1 MPIRA
6 VEISN
11 FFFIFLFS
19 PPYLDFPPP
28 KPLPSTPQSFFPP
41 FKTFFGTWKKFFFGK
56 FSHLALFGT
65 FWPNLPKYGLLG
77 LKPERL
83 TGVFISRDKIWRF
96 LAGTPFSN
104 FSFGTFCK
112 FLAVSAKNSF
122 FLPFFL
128 SLVKRTIIL
137 VFFFSNFQGFT
148 LLPWQKVGR
157 IWLGFDGNPSSSLFV
172 CLLSCLP
179 YLSKFPLFV
188 CLLSFFLPFLLPPV
202 KRTIYL

>member
-41 FKTFFGTWKKFFFGK
+41 FKTFFGTWKKIFFGK

-77 LKPERL
+77 PKSLGFARAF
-83 TGVFISRDKIWRF
+83 TSRNEIKDF
-96 LAGTPFSN
+96 LLGTPFSY
-104 FSFGTFCK
+104 FFGTFWH
-112 FLAVSAKNSF
+112 FLAISPNFSPRVACDSSKWSEWVARLIFAIKSE
-122 FLPFFL
+122 FLWL
-128 SLVKRTIIL
+128 C
-137 VFFFSNFQGFT
+137 QT
-148 LLPWQKVGR
+148 LAR
-157 IWLGFDGNPSSSLFV
+157 IWLKSDRVQKTRIWLHVVNGLLFPTV
-172 CLLSCLP
+172 LSYHTLV
-179 YLSKFPLFV
+179 LD
-188 CLLSFFLPFLLPPV
+188 
-202 KRTIYL
+202 